1 MNYLA
6 HLYLSEA
13 DDDALLG
20 SLMGD
25 FVKGPLDE
33 RYAPAIMRGIAL
45 HRRIDT
51 FTDAHPVVHAS
62 KARVSAER
70 RRYAGIMVDM
80 FYDHFL
86 ARYWPE
92 FSAEPLAM
100 FTQRVYEILA
110 RRSDILPE
118 RLQEMAPHMMR
129 TDWLGSYAHVE
140 AIHTALNNMGRRFR
154 RENRLLD
161 SADELEQNYAGFEQ
175 DFREFLPEV
184 KLFAGQEF
192 PARTV
197 ARMD

>member
-6 HLYLSEA
+6 HLYPSEP

-25 FVKGPLDE
+25 FVKGPLDD
-33 RYAPAIMRGIAL
+33 RYVPAIMRGIAL

-51 FTDAHPVVHAS
+51 FTDAHPVVQTS

-92 FSAEPLAM
+92 FSEEPLVM
-100 FTQRVYEILA
+100 FTHRVYEILA

-118 RLQEMAPHMMR
+118 RLREMAPHMMR

-140 AIHTALNNMGRRFR
+140 AIHTALNNMGRRLR

-192 PARTV
+192 PVRAV
-197 ARMD
+197 AGMD